1 MPIFRRKWNVS
12 GLYGNSSSTSELRDY
27 YLNMG
32 LNLSKNLV
40 VFGVVLLSFAW
51 NLFLLIGVIF
61 NLEFVQTRAA
71 GGQFTD
77 FPAGVRVIYLIQSAL
92 VIYQVWI
99 FKQIFHAEPISMKWL
114 PKLFVIVGIIGILL
128 NAASRSSN
136 ERWNII
142 PAAVITWAFWY
153 YGVKKEKSG
162 L

>member
-1 MPIFRRKWNVS
+1 
-12 GLYGNSSSTSELRDY
+12 
-27 YLNMG
+27 MG

-51 NLFLLIGVIF
+51 NLFLLSGVIF

>member
-1 MPIFRRKWNVS
+1 
-12 GLYGNSSSTSELRDY
+12 
-27 YLNMG
+27 MG
-32 LNLSKNLV
+32 LNLTKNLV

-162 L
+162 LQGDSSLLF

>member
-1 MPIFRRKWNVS
+1 
-12 GLYGNSSSTSELRDY
+12 
-27 YLNMG
+27 MG

-71 GGQFTD
+71 GGQFKD

-92 VIYQVWI
+92 LIYQVWI

>member
-1 MPIFRRKWNVS
+1 
-12 GLYGNSSSTSELRDY
+12 
-27 YLNMG
+27 MG
-32 LNLSKNLV
+32 LNLTKNLV

>member
-1 MPIFRRKWNVS
+1 LATQSINS
-12 GLYGNSSSTSELRDY
+12 GLLGNSSSTSELRDY

>member
-1 MPIFRRKWNVS
+1 
-12 GLYGNSSSTSELRDY
+12 
-27 YLNMG
+27 MG
-32 LNLSKNLV
+32 LNPSKNLL

>member
-1 MPIFRRKWNVS
+1 
-12 GLYGNSSSTSELRDY
+12 
-27 YLNMG
+27 MG

-51 NLFLLIGVIF
+51 NLFLLIGVSF

>member
-1 MPIFRRKWNVS
+1 
-12 GLYGNSSSTSELRDY
+12 
-27 YLNMG
+27 MG
-32 LNLSKNLV
+32 LNLSKNLL

>member
-1 MPIFRRKWNVS
+1 
-12 GLYGNSSSTSELRDY
+12 
-27 YLNMG
+27 MG

-40 VFGVVLLSFAW
+40 IFGVVLLSFAW

>member
-1 MPIFRRKWNVS
+1 
-12 GLYGNSSSTSELRDY
+12 
-27 YLNMG
+27 MG

-162 L
+162 